1 MSNTFNFYGN
11 INIIINND
19 CNNVQDN
26 VCIANINSI
35 VLDFATGL
43 IFNIEGSIGE
53 NSQLIFNINN
63 SLINSGCTENINSV
77 VMELN
82 KIQNLVGNSGTITL
96 QLSKND
102 CNNLLCEKT
111 INYKTDYIQI
121 PVVGPMATYSP
132 KYIANCENRTFV
144 DLQSTSLIHAI
155 NPDGTV
161 NIFAQSATDNNV
173 IAYYST
179 CNGQVDN
186 LILLKVSNNN
196 CPPSDIIATRC
207 EGTTYITTLAD
218 GNCGTYEKFYPNHE
232 NCI

>member
-121 PVVGPMATYSP
+121 PVAGPMATYYP
-132 KYIANCENRTFV
+132 KHIANCENRTFV
-144 DLQSTSLIHAI
+144 NLQSTSLVHVV
-155 NPDGTV
+155 NSDGSV
-161 NIFAQSATDNNV
+161 SIFAQSATDNNV

-218 GNCGTYEKFYPNHE
+218 GNCGTYEKYYPNHE